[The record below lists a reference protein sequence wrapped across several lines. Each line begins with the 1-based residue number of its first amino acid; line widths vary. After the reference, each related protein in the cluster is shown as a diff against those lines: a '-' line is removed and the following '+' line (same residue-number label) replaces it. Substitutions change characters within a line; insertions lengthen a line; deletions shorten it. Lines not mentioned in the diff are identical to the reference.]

1 MTPLEAG
8 APVKVKQMQVGHM
21 AVFAYLVGCEKTKE
35 ALVIDPA
42 GDEHRILGEA
52 GKRGFTIRYIVN
64 THSHVDHIL
73 GNKRMQ
79 ELTGATIVI
88 HELEAHALTH
98 QSPHML
104 TMFGADPSPPAGR
117 TVRDGDL
124 ITVGEVSLSVIHT
137 PGHSPGGI
145 CLYHKGAV
153 FTGDTLFVGAV
164 GRTDGG
170 GGSWEV
176 LASSIRNKLYT
187 LPDAT
192 LVLPGH
198 NYGSAPKSTIGT
210 EKATNPYVSA
220 RS

>member
-1 MTPLEAG
+1 M
-8 APVKVKQMQVGHM
+8 KVKQMQVGQM

-42 GDEHRILGEA
+42 GDEHRILQEA
-52 GKRGFTIRYIVN
+52 ARRGFTIKYILN

-79 ELTGATIVI
+79 ESTGAIIVI
-88 HELEAHALTH
+88 HELEAYALTH
-98 QSPHML
+98 QSPEML
-104 TMFGADPSPPAGR
+104 RMFGAEGSPPAGR
-117 TVRDGDL
+117 TVKDGDVV
-124 ITVGEVSLSVIHT
+124 TVGEVSLSVIHT

-145 CLYHKGAV
+145 CLYHKGVV
-153 FTGDTLFVGAV
+153 FTGDTLFIGAV

-170 GGSWEV
+170 GGSWEA
-176 LASSIRNKLYT
+176 LATSIRNKLYT
-187 LPDAT
+187 LPDDT

-198 NYGSAPKSTIGT
+198 NYGSAPKSTIDM
-210 EKATNPYVSA
+210 EKATNPYISA

>member
-1 MTPLEAG
+1 MSTVFSEEA
-8 APVKVKQMQVGHM
+8 
-21 AVFAYLVGCEKTKE
+21 
-35 ALVIDPA
+35 D
-42 GDEHRILGEA
+42 
-52 GKRGFTIRYIVN
+52 KRGFTIKYIVN

-88 HELEAHALTH
+88 HELEAYALTH
-98 QSPHML
+98 QSPDML
-104 TMFGADPSPPAGR
+104 SMFGAEPSPPAGR
-117 TVRDGDL
+117 TVRDGDV
-124 ITVGEVSLSVIHT
+124 ITAGEVSLSVIHT

-145 CLYHKGAV
+145 CLYHKGVV

-170 GGSWEV
+170 GGSWEM

-198 NYGSAPKSTIGT
+198 NYGSTPKSTIGM